1 MNGNC
6 SYSMGSIWCWERLKA
21 GGEWD
26 DRGWDGLMPSQTQW
40 TWVWASSGIGDGQGS
55 LMCCSAWGHKE
66 SDITERLNWT
76 TYWVKLMRRVDSLE
90 KTLMLGGIGGRRRR
104 GWQRMIWLDG
114 ITDDGRE
121 SEWTLGVGDGQGGL
135 ACCDSWGCKES
146 DTTERLNW
154 TDSFILKNRGELW
167 LSGHTIFISFL
178 FPKHD
183 KLAHH

>member
-90 KTLMLGGIGGRRRR
+90 KTLMLGRIEGRRRR
-104 GWQRMIWLDG
+104 GRPTMRWLDG
-114 ITDDGRE
+114 SWTRWMRVWVNSRSWWWTGR
-121 SEWTLGVGDGQGGL
+121 LGVLWFMGSQRD
-135 ACCDSWGCKES
+135 W
-146 DTTERLNW
+146 TELNW
-154 TDSFILKNRGELW
+154 TEASPMCIC
-167 LSGHTIFISFL
+167 ISTVVGT
-178 FPKHD
+178 
-183 KLAHH
+183 